1 MRNVQALN
9 PASGELNTLLSIFSG
24 DTDREFLEIAVR
36 SDSRG
41 RYQLMDK
48 SPLLPEAISRHAL
61 NLGLRLGFCK
71 VLDRIGQ
78 TLIMRVVAPHHAVVV
93 PGVEPTTP
101 NRGKSRS
108 AF

>member
-48 SPLLPEAISRHAL
+48 SPLLPEVISRHAL

-78 TLIMRVVAPHHAVVV
+78 TLIVRVVAPYHTEAK
-93 PGVEPTTP
+93 PDIKPSAP
-101 NRGKSRS
+101 NLGKSLS